1 MKRQRNGKKVKRVK
15 RNTYRAVN
23 LTKEIKYVDGA
34 RDFGTI
40 AHLGVDGSIWTGTT
54 RDPADATGNYSCM
67 PVPAQ
72 GVGFNDRIGRK
83 IFMRDLKIR
92 GKLVLNQRDTDP
104 NEFNIPY
111 VRIIIARDTQ
121 TNGQQAVG
129 NNILGPGTG
138 QDNSTVPTFEAAIE
152 CLTIPTGWG
161 RYEVVA
167 DKKFYFRNYAV
178 FFDGLQ
184 GVNTAI
190 EIPFKFNVKCNC
202 EVNFSGTDGR
212 VGAIID
218 NSYHLYAASSSQID
232 DEVNITYMC
241 RTSFEG

>member
-1 MKRQRNGKKVKRVK
+1 MKRQRVRKRKLVK

-23 LTKEIKYVDGA
+23 LGKEIKYVDGA
-34 RDFGTI
+34 RANGSVQ
-40 AHLGVDGSIWTGTT
+40 HLGVDGFLWNNTT
-54 RDPADATGNYSCM
+54 RDPADTAGNYSCM

-72 GVGFNDRIGRK
+72 GVGFNDRVGRK
-83 IFMRDLKIR
+83 IYMRDLKIR
-92 GKLVLNQRDTDP
+92 GKLTLVQRNTDP
-104 NEFNIPY
+104 DEFEIPY
-111 VRIIIARDTQ
+111 VRIIVVKDTQ

-138 QDNSTVPTFEAAIE
+138 QDDATVPTFTSAIE

-161 RYEVVA
+161 RYEVVG

-184 GVNTAI
+184 GVNTGQ
-190 EIPFKFNVKCNC
+190 EIPFKFNIKCNC

-212 VGAIID
+212 VAAIID
-218 NSYHLYAASSSQID
+218 NSYHLYVASSSAVD